1 MNSFQ
6 LIKYDVYS
14 IFRSP
19 LTYLALLLTYGAMA
33 GMTVLFVQQL
43 DKVDGNII
51 LAVGSWFFSIVGL
64 LFVIKTITRDISQG
78 TLQLFMNKTKN
89 RVGYFI
95 AKVCSMIIIALLMS
109 GFLVAFVIIVQNIVD
124 GKNVTAEKCWEL
136 LVFYLIFHLFFGLL
150 LYLFALVIPKT
161 ALIYTV

>member
-6 LIKYDVYS
+6 LIKHDVYS

-64 LFVIKTITRDISQG
+64 L
-78 TLQLFMNKTKN
+78 L
-89 RVGYFI
+89 
-95 AKVCSMIIIALLMS
+95 
-109 GFLVAFVIIVQNIVD
+109 
-124 GKNVTAEKCWEL
+124 
-136 LVFYLIFHLFFGLL
+136 
-150 LYLFALVIPKT
+150 
-161 ALIYTV
+161 